1 MHLNDHSTLPG
12 FSLCTACT
20 MAIQAGLIRV
30 QWPPPWPPSL
40 ILTSGDWE
48 APCSLTGDS
57 NSWNYYQ
64 FSGWGY
70 IGPNKTIKTKTI
82 LIKDFRIAHWHCM
95 PSHSSSRTTRS
106 HENFQKLLCLIYCS
120 NNSDIAEN
128 AGLLSA
134 PVRGYWPLI
143 GWEWSRDSDTGLWLA
158 ECNGTWVEVRLKI
171 TKSATNLQV
180 GDNKNRQNNS
190 LEIRPERL
198 LVWAE
203 LARVVVREHILA
215 SPVFPIYYLS
225 WCFVSASVRG
235 SAGAGLMISD
245 SQCQWPVRNINTIYI
260 YNIDKL

>member
-1 MHLNDHSTLPG
+1 
-12 FSLCTACT
+12 

-70 IGPNKTIKTKTI
+70 IGPNKTVKTKTI

-143 GWEWSRDSDTGLWLA
+143 GWEWSRDLEPGLWLVSTRA
-158 ECNGTWVEVRLKI
+158 WSKEEAR
-171 TKSATNLQV
+171 SAGLFSP
-180 GDNKNRQNNS
+180 GEFSDNQ
-190 LEIRPERL
+190 
-198 LVWAE
+198 
-203 LARVVVREHILA
+203 LA
-215 SPVFPIYYLS
+215 SLFSFCLFI
-225 WCFVSASVRG
+225 
-235 SAGAGLMISD
+235 
-245 SQCQWPVRNINTIYI
+245 
-260 YNIDKL
+260 KH